1 MVFLIITKRNAEA
14 RGYRDAITSI
24 GKTSPSMI
32 ESAAWLNLLL
42 SQIWHVT
49 HPSSDEKLL
58 ASYPSF
64 VSRAIQENIADE
76 LYGGLEP
83 YISTQIGNVLVDALK
98 TNDERPSEVAYVSLN
113 TFTLGSH
120 PPLIRGI
127 SLRGTEED
135 GQVLNLGID
144 IDALLG
150 DLSVGLVI
158 KLSSLER
165 ARLPSTALLI
175 SAVDMR
181 LLLDVSVSARPTFP
195 FISKLSISIAKMPKL
210 KVKITPSSESR

>member
-113 TFTLGSH
+113 TFTLGSN